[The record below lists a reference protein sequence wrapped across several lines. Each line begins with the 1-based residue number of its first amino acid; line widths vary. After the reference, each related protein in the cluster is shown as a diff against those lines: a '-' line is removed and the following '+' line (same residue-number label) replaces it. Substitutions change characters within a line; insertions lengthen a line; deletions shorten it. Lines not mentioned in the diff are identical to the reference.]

1 MRFSITLLSG
11 QTSLIRDSHKQEKNS
26 LMGFTD
32 AERQRKHREKMRELD
47 LSLVQ
52 VWVPKDRIVEIKSIA
67 IRMVEE
73 GDQDSEPSQR
83 QLSFA
88 QFLCDKKGLKIPTDV
103 LSSSKKLS
111 EWLNKN
117 RKKEDRVKKNER
129 ALPRIKE

>member
-1 MRFSITLLSG
+1 MA
-11 QTSLIRDSHKQEKNS
+11 
-26 LMGFTD
+26 FTD
-32 AERQRKHREKMRELD
+32 AERQRTHREKMRSLD

-67 IRMVEE
+67 TRMVTE
-73 GDQDSEPSQR
+73 GEQDSEPSQR

-117 RKKEDRVKKNER
+117 KRKNDKSND
-129 ALPRIKE
+129 